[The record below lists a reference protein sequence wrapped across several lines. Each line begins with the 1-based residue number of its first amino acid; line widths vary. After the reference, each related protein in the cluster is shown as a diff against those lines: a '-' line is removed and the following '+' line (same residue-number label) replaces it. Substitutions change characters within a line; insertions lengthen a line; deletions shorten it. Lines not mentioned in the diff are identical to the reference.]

1 MTVERCALVA
11 DTLVYV
17 ATTWSASTLARLA
30 YPLVEGAPYFP
41 HQAVRQ
47 ARIRRGPE
55 FGFPLLVTRIPT
67 RYKT

>member
-17 ATTWSASTLARLA
+17 ATTWSASTHARLA